1 MAITQAQQKTVHY
14 PCSDG
19 KPMAETPEHLE
30 AMVYLVAA
38 LQAYFAQR
46 KDVYVAGNQ
55 FMYWVEGN
63 PRQRVAP
70 DVYVVFGVSKTPPRP
85 TWKVWEEGKAPDVI
99 IELTSRKTASEDLGR
114 KHRLYQRLGVKEYIM
129 IDVTREYLIE
139 PVMLHRL
146 VGEEYQSV
154 PNERPNDREWWV
166 HSELLGLSIVVR
178 AEDTGYV
185 VRLWDSVGQ
194 RCLPTLQQSVE
205 EVLEAYHQ
213 LEEARRMVEE
223 REQLLESA
231 RQRVEEEKRRAAEEA
246 RRAEAERRRAEEEA
260 RRAEEQ
266 ARRAEEEARRAEEQA
281 RRAEEEAR
289 RAEEQA
295 RRAEEE
301 AMARAALE
309 AKLREMEEELRR
321 LRATRGRTDG

>member
-1 MAITQAQQKTVHY
+1 
-14 PCSDG
+14 
-19 KPMAETPEHLE
+19 MAETPEHLE
-30 AMVYLVAA
+30 AMLYLVAA

-55 FMYWVEGN
+55 FMYWIEGN

-70 DVYVVFGVSKTPPRP
+70 DVYVVFGVPKTPLRP
-85 TWKVWEEGKAPDVI
+85 TWKIWEEGKAPDVI

-139 PVMLHRL
+139 PVILHRL
-146 VGEEYQSV
+146 VGEEYQTV
-154 PNERPNDREWWV
+154 RNERPNDWEWWV

-185 VRLWDSVGQ
+185 VRLWDPVAQ
-194 RCLPTLQQSVE
+194 RFLPTLQQSVE

-213 LEEARRMVEE
+213 LEEARR
-223 REQLLESA
+223 LLEEGERLLEA
-231 RQRVEEEKRRAAEEA
+231 ERLRVEEERRRVEE
-246 RRAEAERRRAEEEA
+246 ERLRAEEQA

-266 ARRAEEEARRAEEQA
+266 RLRAEQEARRAEEEARRAEEEA
-281 RRAEEEAR
+281 RRAEEER
-289 RAEEQA
+289 LRAEQEA
-295 RRAEEE
+295 R
-301 AMARAALE
+301 ARAALE
-309 AKLREMEEELRR
+309 ARLREVEEELRR
-321 LRATRGRTDG
+321 LKGNRERAEG

>member
-30 AMVYLVAA
+30 AMLYLVAA

-55 FMYWVEGN
+55 FMYWIEGN

-70 DVYVVFGVSKTPPRP
+70 DVYVVFGVPKTPLRP
-85 TWKVWEEGKAPDVI
+85 TWKIWEEGKAPDVI
-99 IELTSRKTASEDLGR
+99 IELTFRKTASEDLGR

-139 PVMLHRL
+139 PVILHRL
-146 VGEEYQSV
+146 VGEEYQTV
-154 PNERPNDREWWV
+154 RNDRPNDREWWV
-166 HSELLGLSIVVR
+166 HSELLGLSVVVR
-178 AEDTGYV
+178 AEDNGYV
-185 VRLWDSVGQ
+185 VRLWDPVGQ
-194 RCLPTLQQSVE
+194 RFLPTLQQSVE

-213 LEEARRMVEE
+213 LAEARRMVQE
-223 REQLLESA
+223 REQLLEAA
-231 RQRVEEEKRRAAEEA
+231 RQRVEEEKRRAAEE
-246 RRAEAERRRAEEEA
+246 
-260 RRAEEQ
+260 

-289 RAEEQA
+289 
-295 RRAEEE
+295 
-301 AMARAALE
+301 ARAALE
-309 AKLREMEEELRR
+309 VKLREMEEELRR
-321 LRATRGRTDG
+321 LRAIDESPER